1 MRNITKNTLALLI
14 AVVGVSVFAGAAL
27 AQSAGADSPSAV
39 TGWIATAIVGV
50 VMLGAGWGLRAAQ
63 AKTESWAAPRRNK
76 AAGDRTLA
84 DTALIELDKKVDLI
98 NIDILER
105 FVRSFVLARLPMIL
119 ARVPTL
125 GPIIVAAEMAQD
137 AMKEWQHR
145 NPGTQRDMGVT
156 LEAMKGKLAGA
167 VGEQAKDVLTEALI
181 KSGVP
186 KEWTDAATKAGEA
199 VGAAKRA
206 YQDKT

>member
-1 MRNITKNTLALLI
+1 MRNSTKPITLLLAAI
-14 AVVGVSVFAGAAL
+14 VGAFVARAAL
-27 AQSAGADSPSAV
+27 AQSAATGDTSAA
-39 TGWIATAIVGV
+39 GWITTAIVGV

-105 FVRSFVLARLPMIL
+105 FVRSFVLARLPAIL
-119 ARVPTL
+119 ARAPAL
-125 GPIIVAAEMAQD
+125 GPIVVAAELAQD
-137 AMKEWQHR
+137 AMQEWQHR
-145 NPGTQRDMGVT
+145 NPETQRDMGVT

-167 VGEQAKDVLTEALI
+167 VGEQTKDVLTEALI
-181 KSGVP
+181 KSDVP
-186 KEWTDAATKAGEA
+186 KEWTDAATKAGEVIGTVA
-199 VGAAKRA
+199 RHTKP
-206 YQDKT
+206 